1 MANDKATVNH
11 TYEDWYK
18 VIMGYERSYKRWE
31 ARVDRIV
38 KKYKDD
44 SRYDRNP
51 NARFNILWSNVQTI
65 QPAIFARLPRPDVSR
80 RFRDNDPIGRV
91 ASMMLERALE
101 FEIEHYGDYK
111 SAMNNAVLDRLLGGR
126 GVAWV
131 RYEPHFAGE
140 MADEFD
146 DMPEDGFSV
155 TEDSDEAETPEAME
169 MENPER
175 IEYECAP
182 VDYVHWKDFGHTIA
196 RTWEEVTAVWRR
208 VYMSRPA
215 LVERFGEDLGYQIP
229 LDTKPDDLKQS
240 YKSDDGVYEA
250 VIYEIWD
257 KETGKV
263 LWISKSL
270 GKIVDERDDPL
281 GLENFWPCPKPLY
294 ATLTTD
300 SLEPIPDFTIYQ
312 DQARELDVLCD
323 RIDGLINALKV
334 RGVYDASAS
343 ELQRLFSEGE
353 NNTMIPVNNWMA
365 FAEKQG
371 MKGAIDL
378 VDLTPFASALM
389 SCYQAMEQ
397 VKGQIYELMGI
408 ADIQRGQ
415 TDPSETLGAQIIK
428 SNNAAGRLKTQQH
441 AVVDFATSL
450 LSIKAQII
458 CNHFTDDT
466 LIQISG
472 AMQLSDTDKQLIPQ
486 AIELLRNDAA
496 KNFRIEV
503 TSDSMIYQDEQQEK
517 QDRMQFLAAV
527 GGFFQQAVPLVQS
540 QPELAPMAI
549 EMLKFGVTAFKAGKQ
564 LEGIIDETADKLRQQ
579 AKQAE
584 GQPKPPSPEMQ
595 KMQMTMQLE
604 QAKMQATQASEQAK
618 AQTEAQK
625 LQMQSQ
631 LEQQKMQMEMQLEKA
646 KQEYQAQENQLK
658 FQLENQRN
666 EREAEFTAQLEQMKI
681 ESAKEK
687 SQADN
692 NKAILV
698 AYLDNAAKLE
708 TARIGAG
715 LDDGSAAYI
724 DAIENAKIL
733 QDTMGYS
740 QMADHP
746 LKPAL
751 DQMQLSNQ
759 QLTEM
764 LAALIQRM
772 NQPKTVIRGP
782 DGKIAGVQ

>member
-18 VIMGYERSYKRWE
+18 TIMGYERSYKRWE

-131 RYEPHFAGE
+131 RYEPHIIGEEAG
-140 MADEFD
+140 MTDGDTPD
-146 DMPEDGFSV
+146 DGLQVS
-155 TEDSDEAETPEAME
+155 EDSDEAETPEAME
-169 MENPER
+169 IENPER

-182 VDYVHWKDFGHTIA
+182 VDYVHWRDFGHTIA

-215 LVERFGEDLGYQIP
+215 LVERFGEEMGYKIP

-250 VIYEIWD
+250 VIYEVWD

-263 LWISKSL
+263 LWISKTL

-353 NNTMIPVNNWMA
+353 NNTMIPVSNWMA

-378 VDLTPFASALM
+378 VDLTPFATALM
-389 SCYQAMEQ
+389 SCYQAMDQ

-415 TDPSETLGAQIIK
+415 SDPNDTLGAQIIK
-428 SNNAAGRLKTQQH
+428 SNNASGRLKTQQH

-450 LSIKAQII
+450 LTIKAQII

-466 LIQISG
+466 LVKISG
-472 AMQLSDTDKQLIPQ
+472 AMQLSEQDKQLIPQ
-486 AIELLRNDAA
+486 AIALLRDEAS

-517 QDRMQFLAAV
+517 ADRIAFLSAVSSFMSSALPAAT
-527 GGFFQQAVPLVQS
+527 QS
-540 QPELAPMAI
+540 PELTPMLC

-564 LEGIIDETADKLRQQ
+564 LEGIIDQTADDLRKQYEQTKGQQKPPPVEIQKVQMEQQ
-579 AKQAE
+579 A
-584 GQPKPPSPEMQ
+584 EMQ
-595 KMQMTMQLE
+595 KLQMQAQLE
-604 QAKMQATQASEQAK
+604 QAKMQNQ
-618 AQTEAQK
+618 
-625 LQMQSQ
+625 
-631 LEQQKMQMEMQLEKA
+631 MQLEKA

-658 FQLENQRN
+658 FQLEEQRN
-666 EREAEFTAQLEQMKI
+666 MMDREMEMKVAQMKMMTERNTQVLLAHINNGAKI
-681 ESAKEK
+681 E
-687 SQADN
+687 
-692 NKAILV
+692 V
-698 AYLDNAAKLE
+698 
-708 TARIGAG
+708 ARIGS
-715 LDDGSAAYI
+715 DESDGTMAYMTEQDMAKSMESPMQPI
-724 DAIENAKIL
+724 ADAIGSGN
-733 QDTMGYS
+733 M
-740 QMADHP
+740 QMAQAIS
-746 LKPAL
+746 AL
-751 DQMQLSNQ
+751 VDTINAQHN
-759 QLTEM
+759 
-764 LAALIQRM
+764 R
-772 NQPKTVIRGP
+772 PKTVVRGQ
-782 DGKIAGVQ
+782 DGKIIGVQ

>member
-1 MANDKATVNH
+1 MANNKATVNH

-18 VIMGYERSYKRWE
+18 CIMSYERSYKRWE

-126 GVAWV
+126 GTAWV
-131 RYEPHFAGE
+131 RYEPHIVGE
-140 MADEFD
+140 KSDE
-146 DMPEDGFSV
+146 PEDGLQV

-169 MENPER
+169 EENPER

-196 RTWEEVTAVWRR
+196 RTFEEVTAVWRK

-215 LVERFGEDLGYQIP
+215 LVERFGEELGYKIP
-229 LDTKPDDLKQS
+229 LDTQPDDLKQS
-240 YKSDDGVYEA
+240 YKTNDGVYEA
-250 VIYEIWD
+250 LIYEIWD

-270 GKIVDERDDPL
+270 GKILDERDDPL
-281 GLENFWPCPKPLY
+281 QLENFWPCPKPLY
-294 ATLTTD
+294 STLTTD
-300 SLEPIPDFTIYQ
+300 SLEPIPDYVIYQ

-353 NNTMIPVNNWMA
+353 NNTMIPVSNWMA

-378 VDLTPFASALM
+378 VDLAPFASALL
-389 SCYQAMEQ
+389 SCYQAMDQ

-450 LSIKAQII
+450 LNIKAQII

-466 LIQISG
+466 LVQISG
-472 AMQLSDTDKQLIPQ
+472 AMQLSEDDKQLIPQ

-517 QDRMQFLAAV
+517 QDRIAFLSAVSSFMSSALPAA
-527 GGFFQQAVPLVQS
+527 AQS
-540 QPELAPMAI
+540 PELTPMLC

-564 LEGIIDETADKLRQQ
+564 LEGIIDQTADDLR
-579 AKQAE
+579 KQYDQSK
-584 GQPKPPSPEMQ
+584 GQPKPPPPEVQKAQMEMQ
-595 KMQMTMQLE
+595 ME
-604 QAKMQATQASEQAK
+604 QAKLQASVQAEQSK
-618 AQTEAQK
+618 AQAEVQK

-631 LEQQKMQMEMQLEKA
+631 LEQAKLQGQMELEKA

-658 FQLENQRN
+658 FQLEEQRN
-666 EREAEFTAQLEQMKI
+666 QQDAQMQMQMSKM
-681 ESAKEK
+681 K
-687 SQADN
+687 SDSDN
-692 NKAILV
+692 NKAILL
-698 AYLDNAAKLE
+698 AYLDNATKLE
-708 TARIGAG
+708 TARINAG
-715 LDDGSAAYI
+715 LDDGSMAYME
-724 DAIENAKIL
+724 AVEQAKIM

-746 LKPAL
+746 LKPSL
-751 DQMQLSNQ
+751 DQMQMSNQ
-759 QLTEM
+759 QLAEM
-764 LAALIQRM
+764 LAALIARL
-772 NQPKTVIRGP
+772 NEPKVVMRGP
-782 DGKIAGVQ
+782 DGRISGVQ